1 MKKLLLFSMLV
12 IALPQTM
19 SAQDDDLYFVPK
31 KTTAPEVAQDR
42 FGMPKDTYYSGS
54 DRSVDEY
61 NRRFKSRVEV
71 LDGDTTKNDI
81 IDFSAEKGVYP
92 DSLQIEDY
100 KLTKRMSRFE
110 DYRLADNAAFWAGYD
125 AGRRDWG
132 WHSPW
137 YYSSY
142 GWYDP
147 WYYSSWR
154 WYDPWYDPWYYGYAG
169 WYDPWYYRP
178 GWGWGWSWRYPYY
191 RPRYVV
197 ISGGGRRHSG
207 YIGTGSIRR
216 DGTTYGYAGWYD
228 PWYYRPGWGWGWS
241 WRYPYYRP
249 RYVVI
254 SGGGR
259 RHSGYIGTGSIR
271 RDGTTYGYGG
281 RRGVIAG
288 NSSRMS
294 SLRERASRLG
304 GSSYSSG
311 NTRRSGSGNFSGY
324 RGGNSNFGGSRSSGG
339 FGGGGSFGG
348 SRGGGGSFGGGG
360 RSGGG
365 GRLGGRR

>member
-31 KTTAPEVAQDR
+31 KTSAPQVAQDR

-61 NRRFKSRVEV
+61 NRRLKSRVEV
-71 LDGDTTKNDI
+71 LDEDTTKSDI

-100 KLTKRMSRFE
+100 KLTKRMSRFD
-110 DYRLADNAAFWAGYD
+110 DYRLADNASFWAGYE

-169 WYDPWYYRP
+169 WYDPWYYR
-178 GWGWGWSWRYPYY
+178 
-191 RPRYVV
+191 RPHYVV

-207 YIGTGSIRR
+207 YIGTGTLRR
-216 DGTTYGYAGWYD
+216 DGTTYNY
-228 PWYYRPGWGWGWS
+228 
-241 WRYPYYRP
+241 
-249 RYVVI
+249 
-254 SGGGR
+254 
-259 RHSGYIGTGSIR
+259 
-271 RDGTTYGYGG
+271 YGG
-281 RRGVIAG
+281 RRGAVAG

-294 SLRERASRLG
+294 SLRERAYRMG
-304 GSSYSSG
+304 GSRNYSSG
-311 NTRRSGSGNFSGY
+311 NTVRSRSGNFSGY
-324 RGGNSNFGGSRSSGG
+324 RGSNSDFGGSRSSGSFSGSRSSGG
-339 FGGGGSFGG
+339 FSGGGSFGG
-348 SRGGGGSFGGGG
+348 SRGGGGGFSGGGG

-365 GRLGGRR
+365 GLGGRR

>member
-31 KTTAPEVAQDR
+31 KTSVPQVAQDR

-61 NRRFKSRVEV
+61 NRRLKSRVEV
-71 LDGDTTKNDI
+71 LDGDTTKSDI

-100 KLTKRMSRFE
+100 KLTKRMSRFD
-110 DYRLADNAAFWAGYD
+110 DYRLADNASFWAGYE

-191 RPRYVV
+191 RPHYVV

-207 YIGTGSIRR
+207 YIGTGTLRR
-216 DGTTYGYAGWYD
+216 DGTTYNY
-228 PWYYRPGWGWGWS
+228 
-241 WRYPYYRP
+241 
-249 RYVVI
+249 
-254 SGGGR
+254 
-259 RHSGYIGTGSIR
+259 
-271 RDGTTYGYGG
+271 YGG
-281 RRGVIAG
+281 RRGAVAG

-294 SLRERASRLG
+294 SLRERAYRMG
-304 GSSYSSG
+304 GSRNYSSG
-311 NTRRSGSGNFSGY
+311 NTVRSRSGNFSGY
-324 RGGNSNFGGSRSSGG
+324 RGGNSDFGGSRSSGSFSGSRSSGG
-339 FGGGGSFGG
+339 FSGGGSFGG
-348 SRGGGGSFGGGG
+348 SRGGGGGFSGGGG

-365 GRLGGRR
+365 GLGGRR

>member
-31 KTTAPEVAQDR
+31 KTSAPQVAQDR

-61 NRRFKSRVEV
+61 NRRLKSRVEV
-71 LDGDTTKNDI
+71 LDEDTTKSDI

-100 KLTKRMSRFE
+100 KLTKRMSRFD
-110 DYRLADNAAFWAGYD
+110 DYRLADNASFWAGYE

-169 WYDPWYYRP
+169 WYDPWYYR
-178 GWGWGWSWRYPYY
+178 
-191 RPRYVV
+191 RPHYVV

-207 YIGTGSIRR
+207 YIGTGTLRR
-216 DGTTYGYAGWYD
+216 DGTTYNY
-228 PWYYRPGWGWGWS
+228 
-241 WRYPYYRP
+241 
-249 RYVVI
+249 
-254 SGGGR
+254 
-259 RHSGYIGTGSIR
+259 
-271 RDGTTYGYGG
+271 YGG
-281 RRGVIAG
+281 RRGAVAG

-294 SLRERASRLG
+294 SLRERAYRMG
-304 GSSYSSG
+304 GSRNYSSG
-311 NTRRSGSGNFSGY
+311 NTVRSRSGNFSGY
-324 RGGNSNFGGSRSSGG
+324 RGGNSDFGGSRSSGSFSGSRSSGG
-339 FGGGGSFGG
+339 FSGGGSFGG
-348 SRGGGGSFGGGG
+348 SRGGGGGFSGGGG

-365 GRLGGRR
+365 GLGGRR

>member
-1 MKKLLLFSMLV
+1 MLV

-31 KTTAPEVAQDR
+31 KTSAPQVAQDR

-61 NRRFKSRVEV
+61 NRRLKSRVEV
-71 LDGDTTKNDI
+71 LDGDTTKSDI

-100 KLTKRMSRFE
+100 KLTKRMSRFD
-110 DYRLADNAAFWAGYD
+110 DYRLADNASFWAGYE

-169 WYDPWYYRP
+169 WYDPWYYR
-178 GWGWGWSWRYPYY
+178 
-191 RPRYVV
+191 RPHYVV

-207 YIGTGSIRR
+207 YIGTGTLRR
-216 DGTTYGYAGWYD
+216 DGTTYNY
-228 PWYYRPGWGWGWS
+228 
-241 WRYPYYRP
+241 
-249 RYVVI
+249 
-254 SGGGR
+254 
-259 RHSGYIGTGSIR
+259 
-271 RDGTTYGYGG
+271 YGG
-281 RRGVIAG
+281 RRGAVAG

-294 SLRERASRLG
+294 SLRERAYRMG
-304 GSSYSSG
+304 GSRNYSSG
-311 NTRRSGSGNFSGY
+311 NTVRSRSGNFSGY
-324 RGGNSNFGGSRSSGG
+324 RGVNSDFGGSRSSGSFSGSRSSGG
-339 FGGGGSFGG
+339 FSGGGSFGG
-348 SRGGGGSFGGGG
+348 SRGGGGGFSGGGG

-365 GRLGGRR
+365 GLGGRR

>member
-1 MKKLLLFSMLV
+1 MLV

-31 KTTAPEVAQDR
+31 KTSAPQVAQDR

-61 NRRFKSRVEV
+61 NRRLKSRVEV
-71 LDGDTTKNDI
+71 LDGDTTKSDI

-100 KLTKRMSRFE
+100 KLTKRMSRFD
-110 DYRLADNAAFWAGYD
+110 DYRLADNASFWAGYE

-169 WYDPWYYRP
+169 WYDPWYYR
-178 GWGWGWSWRYPYY
+178 
-191 RPRYVV
+191 RPHYVV

-207 YIGTGSIRR
+207 YIGTGTLRR
-216 DGTTYGYAGWYD
+216 DGTTYNY
-228 PWYYRPGWGWGWS
+228 
-241 WRYPYYRP
+241 
-249 RYVVI
+249 
-254 SGGGR
+254 
-259 RHSGYIGTGSIR
+259 
-271 RDGTTYGYGG
+271 YGG
-281 RRGVIAG
+281 RRGAVAG

-294 SLRERASRLG
+294 SLRERAYRMG
-304 GSSYSSG
+304 GSRNYSSG
-311 NTRRSGSGNFSGY
+311 NTVRSRSGNFSGY
-324 RGGNSNFGGSRSSGG
+324 RGNNSDFGGSRSSGSFSGSRSSGG
-339 FGGGGSFGG
+339 FSGGGSFGG
-348 SRGGGGSFGGGG
+348 SRGGGGGFSGGG

-365 GRLGGRR
+365 GLGGRR

>member
-31 KTTAPEVAQDR
+31 KTSAPQVAQDR

-61 NRRFKSRVEV
+61 NRRLKSRVEV
-71 LDGDTTKNDI
+71 LDEDTTKSDI

-100 KLTKRMSRFE
+100 KLTKRMSRFD
-110 DYRLADNAAFWAGYD
+110 DYRLADNASFWAGYE

-169 WYDPWYYRP
+169 WYDPWYYR
-178 GWGWGWSWRYPYY
+178 
-191 RPRYVV
+191 RPHYVV

-207 YIGTGSIRR
+207 YIGTGTLRR
-216 DGTTYGYAGWYD
+216 DGTTYNY
-228 PWYYRPGWGWGWS
+228 
-241 WRYPYYRP
+241 
-249 RYVVI
+249 
-254 SGGGR
+254 
-259 RHSGYIGTGSIR
+259 
-271 RDGTTYGYGG
+271 YGG
-281 RRGVIAG
+281 RRGAVAG

-294 SLRERASRLG
+294 SLRERAYRMG
-304 GSSYSSG
+304 GSRNYSSG
-311 NTRRSGSGNFSGY
+311 NTVRSRSGNFSGY
-324 RGGNSNFGGSRSSGG
+324 RCGHSDFGDSSSSGSFSGSRSSGG
-339 FGGGGSFGG
+339 FSGGGSFGG
-348 SRGGGGSFGGGG
+348 SRGGGGGFSGGGG

-365 GRLGGRR
+365 GLGGRR

>member
-31 KTTAPEVAQDR
+31 KTSAPQVAQDR

-61 NRRFKSRVEV
+61 NRRLKSRVEV
-71 LDGDTTKNDI
+71 LDGDTTKSDI

-100 KLTKRMSRFE
+100 KLTKRMSRFD
-110 DYRLADNAAFWAGYD
+110 DYRLADNASFWAGYE

-169 WYDPWYYRP
+169 WYDPWYYR
-178 GWGWGWSWRYPYY
+178 
-191 RPRYVV
+191 RPHYVV

-207 YIGTGSIRR
+207 YIGTGTLRR
-216 DGTTYGYAGWYD
+216 DGTTYNY
-228 PWYYRPGWGWGWS
+228 
-241 WRYPYYRP
+241 
-249 RYVVI
+249 
-254 SGGGR
+254 
-259 RHSGYIGTGSIR
+259 
-271 RDGTTYGYGG
+271 YGG
-281 RRGVIAG
+281 RRGAVAG

-294 SLRERASRLG
+294 SLRERAYRMG
-304 GSSYSSG
+304 GSRNYSSG
-311 NTRRSGSGNFSGY
+311 NTVRSRSGNFSGY
-324 RGGNSNFGGSRSSGG
+324 RGGNSDFGGSRSSGSFSGSRSSGG
-339 FGGGGSFGG
+339 FRGGGSFGG
-348 SRGGGGSFGGGG
+348 SRGGGGGFSGGGG

-365 GRLGGRR
+365 GLGGRR

>member
-1 MKKLLLFSMLV
+1 MLV

-31 KTTAPEVAQDR
+31 KTSAPQVAQDR

-61 NRRFKSRVEV
+61 NRRLKSRVEV
-71 LDGDTTKNDI
+71 LDGDTTKSDI

-92 DSLQIEDY
+92 DSLQVEDY
-100 KLTKRMSRFE
+100 KLTKRMTRFD
-110 DYRLADNAAFWAGYD
+110 DYRLADNASFWAGYE

-191 RPRYVV
+191 RRPHYVV

-207 YIGTGSIRR
+207 YIGTGTLRR
-216 DGTTYGYAGWYD
+216 DGTTYNY
-228 PWYYRPGWGWGWS
+228 
-241 WRYPYYRP
+241 
-249 RYVVI
+249 
-254 SGGGR
+254 
-259 RHSGYIGTGSIR
+259 
-271 RDGTTYGYGG
+271 YGG
-281 RRGVIAG
+281 RRGAVAG

-294 SLRERASRLG
+294 SLRERAYRMG
-304 GSSYSSG
+304 GSHNYSSG
-311 NTRRSGSGNFSGY
+311 NTVRSRSGNFSGY
-324 RGGNSNFGGSRSSGG
+324 RGGNSDFGGSRSSGSFSGSRSSGG
-339 FGGGGSFGG
+339 FSGGGSFGG
-348 SRGGGGSFGGGG
+348 SRGGGGGFSGGGG

-365 GRLGGRR
+365 GLGGRR

>member
-100 KLTKRMSRFE
+100 KLTKRMTRFD

-137 YYSSY
+137 YYSSW

-147 WYYSSWR
+147 WYDPWFYGGWR
-154 WYDPWYDPWYYGYAG
+154 WYDPWYYGYAG
-169 WYDPWYYRP
+169 WYHPWYYRP
-178 GWGWGWSWRYPYY
+178 GWR
-191 RPRYVV
+191 
-197 ISGGGRRHSG
+197 
-207 YIGTGSIRR
+207 
-216 DGTTYGYAGWYD
+216 WYD
-228 PWYYRPGWGWGWS
+228 PWYYPS
-241 WRYPYYRP
+241 YRP
-249 RYVVI
+249 HYVI
-254 SGGGR
+254 IGGR

-339 FGGGGSFGG
+339 FSGGGSFGG
-348 SRGGGGSFGGGG
+348 SRGGGGGFGGGGG

-365 GRLGGRR
+365 GGLGGRR

>member
-12 IALPQTM
+12 LALPQTM

-31 KTTAPEVAQDR
+31 KVSAPEVAQDR

-191 RPRYVV
+191 RP
-197 ISGGGRRHSG
+197 H
-207 YIGTGSIRR
+207 
-216 DGTTYGYAGWYD
+216 
-228 PWYYRPGWGWGWS
+228 
-241 WRYPYYRP
+241 
-249 RYVVI
+249 YVVI

-339 FGGGGSFGG
+339 FSGGGSFGG
-348 SRGGGGSFGGGG
+348 SRGGGGGFGGGGG

-365 GRLGGRR
+365 GGLGGRR

>member
-19 SAQDDDLYFVPK
+19 LAQDDDLYFVPK
-31 KTTAPEVAQDR
+31 KTSAPQVAQDR

-61 NRRFKSRVEV
+61 NRRLKSRVEV
-71 LDGDTTKNDI
+71 LDEDTTKSDI

-100 KLTKRMSRFE
+100 KLTKRMTRFD
-110 DYRLADNAAFWAGYD
+110 DYRLADNASFWAGYE

-191 RPRYVV
+191 RPHYVV

-207 YIGTGSIRR
+207 YIGTGTLRR
-216 DGTTYGYAGWYD
+216 DGTTYNY
-228 PWYYRPGWGWGWS
+228 
-241 WRYPYYRP
+241 
-249 RYVVI
+249 
-254 SGGGR
+254 
-259 RHSGYIGTGSIR
+259 
-271 RDGTTYGYGG
+271 YGG
-281 RRGVIAG
+281 HRGAVAG

-294 SLRERASRLG
+294 SLRERAYRMG
-304 GSSYSSG
+304 GSRNYSSG
-311 NTRRSGSGNFSGY
+311 NTVRSRSGNFSGY
-324 RGGNSNFGGSRSSGG
+324 RGGNSDFGGSRSSGSFSGSRSSGG
-339 FGGGGSFGG
+339 FSGGGSFGG
-348 SRGGGGSFGGGG
+348 SRGGGGGFSGGGG

-365 GRLGGRR
+365 GLGGRR

>member
-31 KTTAPEVAQDR
+31 KTSAPQVAQDR

-61 NRRFKSRVEV
+61 NRRLKSRVEV
-71 LDGDTTKNDI
+71 LDGDTTKSDI

-92 DSLQIEDY
+92 DSLQVEDY
-100 KLTKRMSRFE
+100 KLTKRMTRFD
-110 DYRLADNAAFWAGYD
+110 DYRLADNASFWAGYE

-191 RPRYVV
+191 RPHYVV

-207 YIGTGSIRR
+207 YIGTGTLRR
-216 DGTTYGYAGWYD
+216 DGTTYNY
-228 PWYYRPGWGWGWS
+228 
-241 WRYPYYRP
+241 
-249 RYVVI
+249 
-254 SGGGR
+254 
-259 RHSGYIGTGSIR
+259 
-271 RDGTTYGYGG
+271 YGG
-281 RRGVIAG
+281 RRGAVAG

-294 SLRERASRLG
+294 SLRERAYRMG
-304 GSSYSSG
+304 GSRNYSSG
-311 NTRRSGSGNFSGY
+311 NTVRSRSGNFSGY
-324 RGGNSNFGGSRSSGG
+324 RGSNSDFGGSRSSGSFSGSRSSGG
-339 FGGGGSFGG
+339 FSGGGSFGG
-348 SRGGGGSFGGGG
+348 SRGGGGGFSGGGG

-365 GRLGGRR
+365 GLGGRR